1 MPCYDYKCKICGRI
15 NTEFIHSISKVDETI
30 IECSVCREPMKRM
43 LNLGVKMQVPV
54 GHFFEPYMEEDLG
67 DDPVQ
72 INSFNHLEAEARKRG
87 LGLRKMPP
95 KPAK

>member
-1 MPCYDYKCKICGRI
+1 VDS
-15 NTEFIHSISKVDETI
+15 EFIHSISKVDEAVVK
-30 IECSVCREPMKRM
+30 CSVCRVSMKRM
-43 LNLGVKMQVPV
+43 LNIGVKMQTPT

-67 DDPVQ
+67 DEPVA
-72 INSFNHLEAEARKRG
+72 ITSLDHLQSEARKRG

>member
-1 MPCYDYKCKICGRI
+1 
-15 NTEFIHSISKVDETI
+15 
-30 IECSVCREPMKRM
+30 
-43 LNLGVKMQVPV
+43 MQVPV